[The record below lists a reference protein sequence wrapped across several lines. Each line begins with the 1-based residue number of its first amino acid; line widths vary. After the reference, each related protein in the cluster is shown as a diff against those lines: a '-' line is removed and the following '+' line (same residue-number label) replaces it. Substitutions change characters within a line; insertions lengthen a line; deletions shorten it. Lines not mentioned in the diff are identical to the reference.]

1 MNELQKLRSAITRI
15 AWGYIF
21 TLVDIKIGQIDILPS
36 FIGFGIMLSAF
47 SLLKEKSKTVSL
59 LRPFAYVLIVW
70 NVISWILKAGVS
82 VSVPFLSVTIIN
94 YISYIIEIIELY
106 FNFQLL
112 TEMSIIAAEY
122 QPSDIELDKSFLT
135 KRNVLTVFSTVI
147 LIFSFATN
155 TIPANYSDII
165 TVIFAGISVIT
176 LFLMFIIVYSLFRLK
191 SFIPKEQS
199 EE

>member
-47 SLLKEKSKTVSL
+47 SLLKEKRKTVSL

>member
-155 TIPANYSDII
+155 TIPENYSDII

>member
-199 EE
+199 EK

>member
-21 TLVDIKIGQIDILPS
+21 TLVDIRIGQIDILPS

-122 QPSDIELDKSFLT
+122 QPSEIELDKSFLT